1 MKMMRTVPMLTSSQ
15 AADLLQVH
23 ESSMKRWTNEGRLKP
38 VTTKGGHRRIPL
50 SDLIDFVRKERP
62 DSALLRF
69 SPHEEDVAMAALA
82 CRERNNFLPLTD
94 LIVRFCDTKPP
105 SYLVE
110 TVRYLRDAFEIPL
123 TRTFDL
129 GVAEALRKIGREWA
143 DGTRTIAHEH
153 RFTQKVLDALY
164 GLRQEGS
171 YSPDKPVPL
180 ALVGSAES
188 CLHEIGAMFA
198 RLALEEAG
206 WQVCY
211 LGSNV
216 PFDEFAGIQ
225 TELKASMVA
234 ISFIS
239 PSVGADAR
247 RCAGIL
253 GRLYRDNAPYHLVMG
268 GSGIKHDEYE
278 KDGWPFLSIRIVKDT
293 ESLYEWAKARL
304 QKETK
309 HRKGKT

>member
-1 MKMMRTVPMLTSSQ
+1 MKMIQTLPMLTSSQ
-15 AADLLQVH
+15 AAELLQVH
-23 ESSMKRWTNEGRLKP
+23 ESSMKRWTNEGRLKLAN
-38 VTTKGGHRRIPL
+38 TKGGHRRIALP
-50 SDLIDFVRKERP
+50 DLIDFMRKERP
-62 DSALLRF
+62 DATLLRF
-69 SPHEEDVAMAALA
+69 TPYEVELALAALA

-110 TVRYLRDAFEIPL
+110 MLRYLREAFDIPI

-129 GVAEALRKIGREWA
+129 GVAEALRRIGREWA

-153 RFTQKVLDALY
+153 RFTQKVLDSLY
-164 GLRQEGS
+164 GLRREGN
-171 YSPDKPVPL
+171 DTLGKNAPL
-180 ALVGSAES
+180 ALVGSAEF

-206 WQVCY
+206 WEVCY

-225 TELKASMVA
+225 AELKASMVA
-234 ISFIS
+234 ISFVS

-247 RCAGIL
+247 RCAGIM
-253 GRLYRDNAPYHLVMG
+253 GRLYKESAPYHLVMG
-268 GSGIKHDEYE
+268 GSGIRNDEYD
-278 KDGWPFLSIRIVKDT
+278 KDRWPFLSIRIVKDT